1 LKSCRARAR
10 TRYGEYSASREHEK
24 LEQACRKQE
33 NDRMAT
39 EEETAGKTECYPI
52 ALLPGLS
59 RLFLDFAERREALTP
74 FYPASAY
81 STQWMTAPAVLP
93 PAHRSTLCDLLE
105 QQNREF
111 GAADPVFQNI
121 ARLREGAGA
130 VVTGQQVTLFGG
142 PLFTILKA
150 ATAIRKAKDAS
161 ISGTP
166 HVPIFWLATEDHD
179 LAEADHVT
187 LPNRHQLTTLRLA
200 TDPVKGAAVGGLT
213 LGTNVE
219 HLVAQA
225 GEILGPG
232 PVLDQ
237 LAACYR
243 EGKSLGQAFAQF
255 ISHTFAAQGLVVM
268 DASSRAFHALGSDV
282 LRQAIVRADE
292 LRVALNDR
300 DQQLVAAG
308 YHSQVLVPP
317 LSSLLFLFDRD
328 SGARLPLRRTAE
340 GGWQAGRQHYST
352 ADLLA
357 ILDAEPERLSPNALL
372 RPVFQDSVLPT
383 AAYIGGPSEVAYFA
397 QSQVLYERILGR
409 TTAVLPRLSA
419 TLIEPAISSLL
430 ARHEVTLPD
439 VIESSLKDPLELGQR
454 LGARAISVV
463 GKRKLAAAGSS
474 LDTELSALATYMHS
488 LDPGLGRAADV
499 SGSKMRYQMNR
510 MRRLAANYE
519 LRKEQTL
526 GRDAGLIALN
536 LFPDRHPQE
545 RVLAAAWFLSRCG
558 ETLPELLVEQAGQ
571 QCPGHKAIWV

>member
-1 LKSCRARAR
+1 MAM
-10 TRYGEYSASREHEK
+10 
-24 LEQACRKQE
+24 EQV
-33 NDRMAT
+33 
-39 EEETAGKTECYPI
+39 KTECYPI

-59 RLFLDFAERREALTP
+59 RLFLDFAERREPLTP
-74 FYPASAY
+74 FYPSSAY
-81 STQWMTAPAVLP
+81 STQWMTTPAVLP
-93 PAHRSTLCDLLE
+93 PSQRETLCDLLE
-105 QQNREF
+105 QQNRSF
-111 GAADPVFQNI
+111 AAADPALQNI
-121 ARLREGAGA
+121 ARLRNGAGA

-161 ISGTP
+161 IAGTP

-187 LPNRHQLTTLRLA
+187 LPDRHELKTLRLA
-200 TDPVKGAAVGGLT
+200 TLQLNSSAVGGVV
-213 LGTNVE
+213 LGENVE
-219 HLVAQA
+219 QLVAQL

-243 EGKSLGQAFAQF
+243 PGQTLGHAFAQL
-255 ISHTFAAQGLVVM
+255 IAHIFAAQGLIVV
-268 DASSRAFHALGSDV
+268 DASSPAFHALGSDV

-292 LRVALNDR
+292 LRIAINDR
-300 DQQLVAAG
+300 DQQLAVAG

-317 LSSLLFLFDRD
+317 LSSLLFLFDAN
-328 SGARLPLRRTAE
+328 SGARAPLRRTAD
-340 GGWQAGRQHYST
+340 GAWQAARQHYST

-357 ILDAEPERLSPNALL
+357 ILEAAPERLSPNALL
-372 RPVFQDSVLPT
+372 RPIFQDSILPT

-409 TTAVLPRLSA
+409 TTPVLPRLSA
-419 TLIEPAISSLL
+419 TLIEPAIAGLL
-430 ARHEVTLPD
+430 ARHDVSLPD
-439 VIESSLKDPLELGQR
+439 VIQSVLQDPLELAQR
-454 LGARAISVV
+454 LGARAFSVV
-463 GKRKLAAAGSS
+463 GKRKLAAAGNA

-499 SGSKMRYQMNR
+499 SSSKMRYQMNR

-519 LRKEQTL
+519 LRREQTL
-526 GRDAGLIALN
+526 ARDAGLIALN

-545 RVLAAAWFLSRCG
+545 RTLGAVWFLSRHG
-558 ETLPELLVEQAGQ
+558 EGLPELLVDQAGQ
-571 QCPGHKAIWV
+571 QCPGHKAIWL